1 MQMKATIA
9 KTIVVATLAV
19 ALSACGNHQTNRRV
33 GTGAAIGGLAGYVL
47 GGDTQSAVGGAAL
60 GSIAGGVYDHV
71 QNKKEARRNE
81 DRRRE
86 ERRWERER
94 ERYDRHEHR
103 RHHRH
108 HFDDDDD

>member
-1 MQMKATIA
+1 MKATIA

-60 GSIAGGVYDHV
+60 GSIAGVITIAM
-71 QNKKEARRNE
+71 NIAATIAITSMMTTISPK
-81 DRRRE
+81 
-86 ERRWERER
+86 
-94 ERYDRHEHR
+94 
-103 RHHRH
+103 
-108 HFDDDDD
+108 